1 MTADTDQFDDLN
13 IIARTAWGEN
23 RSLGHDG
30 MQGTI
35 NSGQNRLASGVR
47 WWESWSPKP
56 ADILRSVFLHHEQ
69 YSCWDDGDPNR
80 AKLMAVTAAD
90 PQFAIALLLATAA
103 LAGTLPDI
111 TNGADSY
118 VAGSLK
124 VLPRWTNGLQPVA
137 LIGGTKFYRTVAARV
152 S

>member
-1 MTADTDQFDDLN
+1 MADTDQFDDRN

-23 RSLGHDG
+23 RSLGSPG

-47 WWESWSPKP
+47 WWESWSPNS
-56 ADILRSVFLHHEQ
+56 ADTLRSIFLHHEQ

-80 AKLMAVTAAD
+80 HKLMAVTEAD
-90 PQFAIALLLATAA
+90 PLFAMALGLADAA
-103 LAGTLPDI
+103 LAGTLADI
-111 TNGADSY
+111 TRGADSY

-124 VLPRWTNGLQPVA
+124 RLPRWTNGLEPVA
-137 LIGGTKFYRTVAARV
+137 VIGGTKFYRTVQAKLTA
-152 S
+152 

>member
-1 MTADTDQFDDLN
+1 MTVDTGRFDDLN

-23 RSLGHDG
+23 RSLGRAG

-35 NSGQNRLASGVR
+35 NSGQNRMASGVR
-47 WWESWSPKP
+47 WWEQWSPSP
-56 ADILRSVFLHHEQ
+56 ADTLRSVFLFHAQ
-69 YSCWDDGDPNR
+69 YSCWDDGDLNR
-80 AKLMAVTAAD
+80 SKLMAVTPAD
-90 PQFAIALLLATAA
+90 PQFAVALELAAMA
-103 LAGTLPDI
+103 LAGTLPDV

-124 VLPRWTNGLQPVA
+124 KLPRWANGLEPVA
-137 LIGGTKFYRTVAARV
+137 VIGGTKFYRTVAATV